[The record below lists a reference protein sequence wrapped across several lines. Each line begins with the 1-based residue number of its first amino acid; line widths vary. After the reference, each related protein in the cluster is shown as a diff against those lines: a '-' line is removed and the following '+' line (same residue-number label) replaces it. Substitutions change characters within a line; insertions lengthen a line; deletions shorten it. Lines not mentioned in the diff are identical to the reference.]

1 MTTMLSRAAEN
12 LYWMARYLE
21 RAENTARLLDV
32 YVNRALELAPGT
44 QAHHERL
51 LRLLHSLDLPVTER
65 PDEDALVQSLSFDPN
80 YEGSILFNL
89 TIARE
94 NARHVREQISSEMWT
109 EINSLY
115 LETRRRDRA
124 AQWSSE
130 PHQFYMR
137 VKEGA
142 HLFQGVTDATM
153 NHNQGWHFIQ
163 VGRYTERL
171 VSLLT
176 FLHAQVTRHLDG
188 TADAEDPG
196 ERYFELVALLKSVSA
211 FEAFCK
217 VYNPDMQP
225 RSIAE
230 FLLFNAE
237 FPRSARFCLDMVFDS
252 LNALADATMRHK
264 NLRVNRLAG
273 RLQSSFSFDDMDE
286 VLRAGVTQYLYT
298 MRHHIYQI
306 HAALFDTYITY
317 AIDAAFTQDSR

>member
-1 MTTMLSRAAEN
+1 MNTMLSRAAEN
-12 LYWMARYLE
+12 LYWLARYLE
-21 RAENTARLLDV
+21 RAENTARVLDV
-32 YVNRALELAPGT
+32 YVNRALEVAPGT
-44 QAHHERL
+44 QAHQDRL
-51 LRLLHSLDLPVTER
+51 LRLVHSLDLPIIDR
-65 PDEDALVQSLSFDPN
+65 PDEDRLVQALSFDPN

-89 TIARE
+89 RIARE
-94 NARHVREQISSEMWT
+94 NARYVREQISSEMWT

-115 LETRRRDRA
+115 LETGRRDRL
-124 AQWSSE
+124 AQWQNE

-163 VGRYTERL
+163 VGRYTERM
-171 VSLLT
+171 VTLLT
-176 FLHAQVTRHLDG
+176 FLDAQLTRHLDG
-188 TADAEDPG
+188 TAEADDPG

-225 RSIAE
+225 KRIAE

-237 FPRSARFCLDMVFDS
+237 FPRSARFCLDTIFSS

-273 RLQSSFSFDDMDE
+273 RVQSSFSFDDVDE
-286 VLRAGVTQYLYT
+286 VMRTGMTEYLYT
-298 MRHHIYQI
+298 MRHQVYQL

-317 AIDAAFTQDSR
+317 TIDTAFN